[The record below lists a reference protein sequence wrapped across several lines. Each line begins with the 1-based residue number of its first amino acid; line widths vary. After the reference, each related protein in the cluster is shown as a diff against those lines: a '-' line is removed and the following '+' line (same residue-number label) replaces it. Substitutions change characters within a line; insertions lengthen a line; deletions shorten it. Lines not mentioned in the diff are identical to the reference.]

1 MKNKHDLKIHFRKI
15 LLEFALSKYLI
26 PVLPAVLIGGLSL
39 LGGHAFADDACA
51 DITTNSQS
59 ERCSVSA
66 KAAADKQLNTS
77 YQELMVRLEGGY
89 QTDPV
94 LAASQKAT
102 VQEAQ
107 RAWIKLRDTDCQVD
121 ALETER
127 GSSAHVAAVNN
138 CIASMSRDRSVFLD
152 NIASDTGSGPT
163 IGRGSCPT
171 QDFAQFLPAFSANA
185 ESQKRLT
192 AQAVKL
198 LVLKGTSDIG
208 RIVTH
213 VTAVVG
219 REMAFPLMAAVP
231 DGKVEGIEVEKVD
244 DRHVD
249 VVDKRAGNSNIKI
262 FNFSRKACWTL
273 EGVEDWS
280 IPEKELSV
288 ASTRSLSREEN
299 FCSQR
304 AQGFISL
311 GGLEQYRLTVEL
323 FEAALENYL
332 CAAASGDP
340 ISSESAARLS
350 LSGMAPHLEYSKVEA
365 LFKAA
370 AVNSPGGAE
379 GLASFYCFG
388 NETAGSGPCQ
398 RPIDVE
404 KELIRAG
411 SMGSAHAIV
420 ALGDYWKSGDLG
432 EKDIPRALAC
442 YQLAADK
449 GYESGLDA
457 AKRLRSEVIE
467 PIAPSKCY

>member
-1 MKNKHDLKIHFRKI
+1 MARLMVRISF
-15 LLEFALSKYLI
+15 Y
-26 PVLPAVLIGGLSL
+26 VLTTCSSL
-39 LGGHAFADDACA
+39 LAHAAFAQDACG
-51 DITTNSQS
+51 DISTNSQS

-66 KAAADKQLNTS
+66 KAAADAQLNTS
-77 YQELMVRLEGGY
+77 YQELLVRLEGGY

-107 RAWIKLRDTDCQVD
+107 RAWIKLRDTDCQID
-121 ALETER
+121 ALETEP

-138 CIASMSRDRSVFLD
+138 CIASMSRERSVFLD
-152 NIASDTGSGPT
+152 NIASDSGSGSAF
-163 IGRGSCPT
+163 GRGSCPT
-171 QDFAQFLPAFSANA
+171 QDFAQFLPYFSTNA

-213 VTAVVG
+213 VTAEVG
-219 REMAFPLMAAVP
+219 RDMAFPLMAVVP
-231 DGKVEGIEVEKVD
+231 DGKVEGIEIEKVD

-280 IPEKELSV
+280 IPAKELSV

-299 FCSQR
+299 FCLQR
-304 AQGFISL
+304 AQGFAGL
-311 GGLEQYRLTVEL
+311 GGLEQYRLTGEL

-340 ISSESAARLS
+340 VSSETAARLS
-350 LSGMAPHLEYSKVEA
+350 LSGMAPQLEYSKVEA

-388 NETAGSGPCQ
+388 NDTAGSGPCQ
-398 RPIDVE
+398 RPVDVE
-404 KELIRAG
+404 KELIRA
-411 SMGSAHAIV
+411 SAMGSAHAIV
-420 ALGDYWKSGDLG
+420 SLGDYWKSGDLG

-449 GYESGLDA
+449 GYESGLSA
-457 AKRLRSEVIE
+457 AKRLQSEVTE

>member
-1 MKNKHDLKIHFRKI
+1 MNRFV
-15 LLEFALSKYLI
+15 FALIGALL
-26 PVLPAVLIGGLSL
+26 LP
-39 LGGHAFADDACA
+39 
-51 DITTNSQS
+51 
-59 ERCSVSA
+59 VSA
-66 KAAADKQLNTS
+66 VYAQDDCTQVSSSLEMLPCSESAKKSADTQLNVS
-77 YQELMVRLEGGY
+77 YQQLMARLETQY
-89 QTDPV
+89 RADPA
-94 LAASQKAT
+94 LGSAYAAKVKES
-102 VQEAQ
+102 Q
-107 RAWIKLRDTDCQVD
+107 RAWLKLRDANCP
-121 ALETER
+121 LEAFEIET
-127 GSSAHVAAVNN
+127 GQPAYVTTVNL
-138 CIASMSRDRSVFLD
+138 CIARMSRDRSVFLD
-152 NIASDTGSGPT
+152 NIASDSGSGLAF
-163 IGRGSCPT
+163 GRGSCPT

-213 VTAVVG
+213 VTAEVG
-219 REMAFPLMAAVP
+219 RDMAFPLMAVVP
-231 DGKVEGIEVEKVD
+231 DGKVEGIEIEKVD

-273 EGVEDWS
+273 DGVEDWS

-304 AQGFISL
+304 AQGFAGL
-311 GGLEQYRLTVEL
+311 GGLEQYRLTGEL

-340 ISSESAARLS
+340 ISSETAAGLS
-350 LSGMAPHLEYSKVEA
+350 LSGMAPQLEYSKVEA

-379 GLASFYCFG
+379 SLAGFYCFG
-388 NETAGSGPCQ
+388 NETAGRGPCQ
-398 RPIDVE
+398 RPADVE

-420 ALGDYWKSGDLG
+420 SLGDYWKSGDLG

-449 GYESGLDA
+449 GYESGLSA
-457 AKRLRSEVIE
+457 AKRLQSEVIE

>member
-1 MKNKHDLKIHFRKI
+1 MNQGLNTLNRFV
-15 LLEFALSKYLI
+15 FALIGALL
-26 PVLPAVLIGGLSL
+26 LP
-39 LGGHAFADDACA
+39 
-51 DITTNSQS
+51 
-59 ERCSVSA
+59 VSA
-66 KAAADKQLNTS
+66 VYAQDDCTQVSSSLEMLPCSESAKKSADTQLNVS
-77 YQELMVRLEGGY
+77 YQQLMARLETQY
-89 QTDPV
+89 RADPA
-94 LAASQKAT
+94 LGSAYAAKVKES
-102 VQEAQ
+102 Q
-107 RAWIKLRDTDCQVD
+107 RAWLKLRDSNCP
-121 ALETER
+121 LEAFEIET
-127 GSSAHVAAVNN
+127 GQPAYVTTVNL
-138 CIASMSRDRSVFLD
+138 CIARMSRDRSVFLD
-152 NIASDTGSGPT
+152 NIASDSGSGSAF
-163 IGRGSCPT
+163 GRGSCPT

-213 VTAVVG
+213 VTAEVG
-219 REMAFPLMAAVP
+219 RDMAFPLMAVVP
-231 DGKVEGIEVEKVD
+231 DGKVEGIEIEKVD

-273 EGVEDWS
+273 DGVEDWS

-304 AQGFISL
+304 AQGFAGL
-311 GGLEQYRLTVEL
+311 GGLEQYRLTGEL

-340 ISSESAARLS
+340 ISSETAAGLS
-350 LSGMAPHLEYSKVEA
+350 LSGMATQLEYSKVEA

-379 GLASFYCFG
+379 SLAGFYCFG
-388 NETAGSGPCQ
+388 NETAGRGPCQ
-398 RPIDVE
+398 RPADVE

-420 ALGDYWKSGDLG
+420 SLGDYWKSGDLG

-449 GYESGLDA
+449 GYESGLSA
-457 AKRLRSEVIE
+457 AKRLQSEVIE

>member
-1 MKNKHDLKIHFRKI
+1 
-15 LLEFALSKYLI
+15 LEFPVNNFFI
-26 PVLPAVLIGGLSL
+26 PVLRVVLLGGLSL
-39 LGGHAFADDACA
+39 FGGHAFAQDACV

-66 KAAADKQLNTS
+66 KAAADAQLNTS

-89 QTDPV
+89 QTDPI

-107 RAWIKLRDTDCQVD
+107 RAWIKLRDADCQID
-121 ALETER
+121 ALEAEP
-127 GSSAHVAAVNN
+127 GSSTHVAAVNN
-138 CIASMSRDRSVFLD
+138 CIASMSRDRLVFLD
-152 NIASDTGSGPT
+152 NIASDSGSGSAF
-163 IGRGSCPT
+163 GRGSCPT
-171 QDFAQFLPAFSANA
+171 QDFAQFLPYFSANA

-213 VTAVVG
+213 VTAEVG
-219 REMAFPLMAAVP
+219 RDMAFPLMAVVP
-231 DGKVEGIEVEKVD
+231 DGKVEGIEIERVD

-249 VVDKRAGNSNIKI
+249 VVDKRAGNSNIKV

-288 ASTRSLSREEN
+288 ANTRSLSREEN

-304 AQGFISL
+304 AQGFVGL
-311 GGLEQYRLTVEL
+311 GGLEQYRLTGEL

-340 ISSESAARLS
+340 ISSESAAGLS
-350 LSGMAPHLEYSKVEA
+350 LSGMAPQLEYSKVEA
-365 LFKAA
+365 LFRAA
-370 AVNSPGGAE
+370 AVNSPGGVE
-379 GLASFYCFG
+379 SLAGFYCFG
-388 NETAGSGPCQ
+388 NETAGRGPCQ
-398 RPIDVE
+398 RPADVE

-411 SMGSAHAIV
+411 SMGSAHAFV
-420 ALGDYWKSGDLG
+420 SLGDYWKSGDLG

-449 GYESGLDA
+449 GYESGLSA
-457 AKRLRSEVIE
+457 AKRLQSEVTE

>member
-1 MKNKHDLKIHFRKI
+1 MNKYFIP
-15 LLEFALSKYLI
+15 LLCNLL
-26 PVLPAVLIGGLSL
+26 LCGLSL
-39 LGGHAFADDACA
+39 FGGDSFAQDACV

-66 KAAADKQLNTS
+66 KAAADARLNTS

-107 RAWIKLRDTDCQVD
+107 RAWIKLRDTDCQID
-121 ALETER
+121 ALETEP

-138 CIASMSRDRSVFLD
+138 CIASMSRERSVFLD
-152 NIASDTGSGPT
+152 NIASDSGSGSAF
-163 IGRGSCPT
+163 GRGSCPT
-171 QDFAQFLPAFSANA
+171 QDFTQFLPYFSANA

-213 VTAVVG
+213 VTAEVG
-219 REMAFPLMAAVP
+219 RDMAFPLMAVVP
-231 DGKVEGIEVEKVD
+231 DGKVEGIEIERVD

-288 ASTRSLSREEN
+288 ANTRSLSREEN

-304 AQGFISL
+304 AQGFVGL
-311 GGLEQYRLTVEL
+311 GGLEQYRLTGEL

-340 ISSESAARLS
+340 VSSETAARLS
-350 LSGMAPHLEYSKVEA
+350 LSGMAPQLEYSKVEA

-388 NETAGSGPCQ
+388 NDTAGSGPCQ
-398 RPIDVE
+398 RPADVE
-404 KELIRAG
+404 KELIRAS

-420 ALGDYWKSGDLG
+420 SLGDYWKSGDLG
-432 EKDIPRALAC
+432 VKDIPRALAC

-449 GYESGLDA
+449 GYESGLSA
-457 AKRLRSEVIE
+457 AKRLQSEVTE

>member
-1 MKNKHDLKIHFRKI
+1 MNRFV
-15 LLEFALSKYLI
+15 FALIGALL
-26 PVLPAVLIGGLSL
+26 LP
-39 LGGHAFADDACA
+39 
-51 DITTNSQS
+51 
-59 ERCSVSA
+59 VSA
-66 KAAADKQLNTS
+66 VYAQDDCTQVSSSLEMLPCSESAKKSADTQLNVS
-77 YQELMVRLEGGY
+77 YQQLMARLETQY
-89 QTDPV
+89 RADPA
-94 LAASQKAT
+94 LGSAYAAKVKES
-102 VQEAQ
+102 Q
-107 RAWIKLRDTDCQVD
+107 RAWLKLRDSNCP
-121 ALETER
+121 LEAFEIET
-127 GSSAHVAAVNN
+127 GQPAYVTTVNL
-138 CIASMSRDRSVFLD
+138 CIARMSRDRSVFLD
-152 NIASDTGSGPT
+152 NIASDSGSGSAF
-163 IGRGSCPT
+163 GRGSCPT

-213 VTAVVG
+213 VTAEVG
-219 REMAFPLMAAVP
+219 RDMAFPLMAVVP
-231 DGKVEGIEVEKVD
+231 DGKVEGIEIEKVD

-273 EGVEDWS
+273 DGVEDWS

-304 AQGFISL
+304 AQGFAGL
-311 GGLEQYRLTVEL
+311 GGLEQYRLTGEL

-340 ISSESAARLS
+340 ISSETAAGLS
-350 LSGMAPHLEYSKVEA
+350 LSGMATQLEYSKVEA

-379 GLASFYCFG
+379 SLAGFYCFG
-388 NETAGSGPCQ
+388 NETAGRGPCQ
-398 RPIDVE
+398 RPADVE

-420 ALGDYWKSGDLG
+420 SLGDYWKSGDLG

-449 GYESGLDA
+449 GYESGLSA
-457 AKRLRSEVIE
+457 AKRLQSEVIE

>member
-1 MKNKHDLKIHFRKI
+1 MNKNF
-15 LLEFALSKYLI
+15 I
-26 PVLPAVLIGGLSL
+26 PVLCNLLLCSLSL
-39 LGGHAFADDACA
+39 FGGDSFAQDACV

-66 KAAADKQLNTS
+66 KAAADAQLNTS

-107 RAWIKLRDTDCQVD
+107 RAWIKLRDTDCQID
-121 ALETER
+121 ALETEP

-152 NIASDTGSGPT
+152 NIASDSGSGSAF
-163 IGRGSCPT
+163 GRGSCPT
-171 QDFAQFLPAFSANA
+171 QDFAQFLPYFSANA

-213 VTAVVG
+213 VTAEVG
-219 REMAFPLMAAVP
+219 RDMAFPLMAVVP
-231 DGKVEGIEVEKVD
+231 DGKVEGIEIERVD

-288 ASTRSLSREEN
+288 ANTRSLSREEN

-304 AQGFISL
+304 AQGFVGL
-311 GGLEQYRLTVEL
+311 GGLEQYRLTGEL

-340 ISSESAARLS
+340 ISSESAAGLS
-350 LSGMAPHLEYSKVEA
+350 LSGMAPQLEYSKVEA

-370 AVNSPGGAE
+370 AVNSPGGVE
-379 GLASFYCFG
+379 SLAGFYCFG
-388 NETAGSGPCQ
+388 NETAGRGPCL
-398 RPIDVE
+398 RPADVE

-411 SMGSAHAIV
+411 SMGSAHAFV
-420 ALGDYWKSGDLG
+420 SLGDYWKSGDLG

-449 GYESGLDA
+449 GYESGLGA
-457 AKRLRSEVIE
+457 AK
-467 PIAPSKCY
+467 